1 LNEPETA
8 RIVKN
13 RGKSKTNHE
22 ESWRSL
28 PPTRT
33 GAAPFRFVGGATPVA
48 AACHWFLELCWW
60 RKKQAWI
67 GKGLK
72 AKGSMKSYGHLRFY
86 LWDW

>member
-1 LNEPETA
+1 LNEPKTE

-28 PPTRT
+28 PPTRADAASFCLVG
-33 GAAPFRFVGGATPVA
+33 GAAPVI

-60 RKKQAWI
+60 KEKI
-67 GKGLK
+67 GL
-72 AKGSMKSYGHLRFY
+72 
-86 LWDW
+86 DWQRLEG